1 MKVDTKKF
9 FLALAIFIVV
19 IAGVGL
25 REYSS
30 TSSNNLKKIEQNL
43 LEAATSTSVIANN
56 TYFERLFSQQISPVE
71 SAEYTEDLTL
81 LAKTH
86 NMRELY
92 TLMLDAN
99 NTLRYGIGGITVNN
113 GKILQPMDSIISN
126 HENYLK
132 ILKENKPVFVMDE
145 IKGSHTLYYP
155 QTTSSGFK
163 TLTIA
168 ITEPISLQ
176 KLSQTAFFDTVAKSL
191 LIFLGIFPFLLL
203 YRNALSTRAEQL
215 SEEVEWTSEKLQET
229 STILHERVEEK
240 TKELVDEG
248 FVDPLTHLSN
258 RYKLIYDMDRNRY
271 VALMII
277 HIHNLQDLNRYFG
290 PSITDSLRQQFGLFL
305 STLNL
310 PAYRLGRDE
319 FALLLP
325 TLPHNNIEKF
335 AHFLSESI
343 DQHTFNV
350 VHEKISLHIHMGID
364 MSDHLTLAH
373 ADEAI
378 EHARYNDIEFT
389 LYDEDKELQKHQEDH
404 LALAG
409 SIREAYYDGRIICYY
424 QPIVA
429 TATGAIL
436 GYESLA
442 RLIGKDASILNP
454 IDFLPIAQ
462 KTALYP
468 EISRE
473 ILRQTCNFFESRNE
487 SFCINL
493 SHLDLSNTYTLRYI
507 EESIVST
514 NTAHRVIFD
523 ISSNVIEHHYN
534 LIVSFIHRM
543 KELGSKI
550 AIDDFGAD
558 AIHMMNLLR
567 LPIDYIKIDGSL
579 IAKLTSDAKYLRTL
593 EAISMFATSMGAATI
608 AENVE
613 NDETFVLLKSSS
625 IDYVQGYYIG
635 SPTHLS

>member
-9 FLALAIFIVV
+9 FLALAIFLAV
-19 IAGVGL
+19 IIGL
-25 REYSS
+25 GMREYSS
-30 TSSNNLKKIEQNL
+30 TSSNNLKNIQENL
-43 LEAATSTSVIANN
+43 LEAATSTSIIAND
-56 TYFERLFSQQISPVE
+56 TYFDRLLSQQISPVE
-71 SAEYTEDLTL
+71 SASYTQNLTQ
-81 LAKTH
+81 LAKTY

-92 TLMLDAN
+92 TLVLDKN
-99 NTLRYGIGGITVNN
+99 STLMFGIGSVSAHD
-113 GKILQPMDSIISN
+113 GKLLQPLDPITQNRDEYIRILNSNKTDYKMDN
-126 HENYLK
+126 EQ
-132 ILKENKPVFVMDE
+132 
-145 IKGSHTLYYP
+145 GSHTLYYP
-155 QTTSSGFK
+155 HITSTGIR
-163 TLTIA
+163 TLTVA

-176 KLSQTAFFDTVAKSL
+176 KLSQTAFFDTIAKSL
-191 LIFLGIFPFLLL
+191 LLFLGILPFLLL
-203 YRNALSTRAEQL
+203 YRNVLASTAERLSH
-215 SEEVEWTSEKLQET
+215 EVESTSERLHET

-240 TKELVDEG
+240 TKELIDEG

-258 RYKLIYDMDRNRY
+258 RYRLIYDMDRNRY
-271 VALMII
+271 VALIII

-290 PSITDSLRQQFGLFL
+290 SSITDSLRQQFGLFL

-373 ADEAI
+373 ADEAL
-378 EHARYNDIEFT
+378 EHARYSNIEFS
-389 LYDEDKELQKHQEDH
+389 LYDEDKELKKHQEAH

-409 SIREAYYDGRIICYY
+409 SIREAYYNGRIICYY

-436 GYESLA
+436 GYETLA

-473 ILRQTCNFFESRNE
+473 VLRQSCDVFHSRHE
-487 SFCINL
+487 LFSINL
-493 SHLDLSNTYTLRYI
+493 CHLDLHNSHTLRYI
-507 EESIVST
+507 EESIVAT
-514 NTAHRVIFD
+514 NTAHRIIFD
-523 ISSNVIEHHYN
+523 IPSQAIEHHYN
-534 LIVSFIHRM
+534 LVTSFIYRM
-543 KELGSKI
+543 KLLGSKI
-550 AIDDFGAD
+550 AIDNFGAD
-558 AIHMMNLLR
+558 AINMMNILST
-567 LPIDYIKIDGSL
+567 PIDYIKIDGTL
-579 IAKLTSDAKYLRTL
+579 ISKLTSDAKYLKTL
-593 EAISMFATSMGAATI
+593 EAISFFAVSIGAATI

-613 NDETFVLLKSSS
+613 DDETFILLKNSS
-625 IDYVQGYYIG
+625 IDYVQGFYIG
-635 SPTHLS
+635 APAHLS